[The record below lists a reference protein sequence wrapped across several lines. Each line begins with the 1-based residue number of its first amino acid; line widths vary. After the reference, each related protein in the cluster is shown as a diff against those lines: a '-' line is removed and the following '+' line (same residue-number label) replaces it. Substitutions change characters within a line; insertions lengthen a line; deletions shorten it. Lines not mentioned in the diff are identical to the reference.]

1 MRLTRAI
8 NFAFGTNIVNGA
20 QGLSNQ
26 SFVGSAVVNI
36 PFKVKE
42 VVVKEMFSA
51 PLNQV
56 PIVEMGFIGGDTVTL
71 GTTSSLI
78 SAGMKISGTNV
89 DPISTVVYVNSGT
102 VLTCNIIQAVP
113 STTLSFYT
121 DIPYS
126 SSIGTTLTLLN
137 PNPLLITGQT
147 LSGTGFT
154 TCTLGVQL
162 SPLTWTIST
171 SQTGNYILLYSSV
184 AIATSTIGGNVL
196 VLNNY
201 TDVAVGTSVTGTGV
215 TISTTITGGFGGEFL
230 VNNVQV
236 VPSTSLTLT
245 NPNNNYTLS
254 ELVQVVGIDGLF
266 PPQSCLGCLTMG
278 TDLIAS
284 TNFIHDTHHYHD
296 PPRWLRGQYDIQ
308 LLKADGVLQ
317 PTDAF
322 VGHVCVICE
331 FIGE

>member
-1 MRLTRAI
+1 MRLTKAI
-8 NFAFGTNIVNGA
+8 NFAFGTNIPNGA
-20 QGLSNQ
+20 NGISNQ
-26 SFVGSAVVNI
+26 PFVGSSIVNI
-36 PFKVKE
+36 PFRVIE

-56 PIVEMGFIGGDTVTL
+56 PLVEMGFIGGESVTL

-78 SAGMKISGTNV
+78 SPSMRISGSGV
-89 DPISTVVYVNSGT
+89 DPASTVVLVNSGT
-102 VLTCNIIQAVP
+102 SLTCNIIQAVP
-113 STTLSFYT
+113 STTLSFFT

-137 PNPLLITGQT
+137 PNPALIAGQT

-171 SQTGNYILLYSSV
+171 SQTGNYILLYASV

-196 VLNNY
+196 IINNY

-215 TISTTITGGFGGEFL
+215 TISTTITGGFGGDFL
-230 VNNVQV
+230 VNNIQV
-236 VPSTSLTLT
+236 VPTTSLTLT
-245 NPNNNYTLS
+245 DPNNNYTLS
-254 ELVQVVGIDGLF
+254 EIVQVTGLDDLF
-266 PPQSCLGCLTMG
+266 PSQSCLGCLTMG

-284 TNFIHDTHHYHD
+284 SNYVHDTHHYYD
-296 PPRWLRGQYDIQ
+296 PPMWLRGEYQIK
-308 LLKADGVLQ
+308 LSKADGVLN
-317 PTDAF
+317 PTDNF
-322 VGHVCVICE
+322 VGQVAVICE